1 MIGVKMKYSKKS
13 KIWLCITALFC
24 LVFQACAQ
32 SDPLGDSA
40 SGSTMGSSGDY
51 LSPNMGQAASSTN
64 PDEGISGMVQWLDE
78 PVTDDV
84 TESTKTAASSTHGP
98 GAAKSTATTTSATT
112 TSSAPGPDAAESTTT
127 QTSTTP
133 ATTPASTTRST
144 TATSKT
150 PGFEA
155 AFTVA
160 GLLAVTFIVL
170 RRRR

>member
-1 MIGVKMKYSKKS
+1 MKYSKKS
-13 KIWLCITALFC
+13 KNSKIWPCMTALFC

-78 PVTDDV
+78 PVPNDV
-84 TESTKTAASSTHGP
+84 TESTTTAASSTPGP
-98 GAAKSTATTTSATT
+98 GAAKSTATTTSST
-112 TSSAPGPDAAESTTT
+112 PGPDAAESTTT
-127 QTSTTP
+127 ETSTTP
-133 ATTPASTTRST
+133 ATTTPASTTRST

-155 AFTVA
+155 AFAVA
-160 GLLAVTFIVL
+160 GLLAVTFVAL